1 MSNAEPKQ
9 ILPYEVKYFV
19 VTQVA
24 RRRTPTEVARA
35 VRDQFGLELTK
46 QRVEKYDPTKRSGRE
61 LSKKW
66 VSHFYT
72 TRVRYDD
79 ELASSSAT
87 ATSRRI

>member
-1 MSNAEPKQ
+1 MSNAESKQ
-9 ILPYEVKYFV
+9 ILSYEVKYFI
-19 VTQVA
+19 VTQIA

-35 VRDQFGLELTK
+35 VREKFGLKLKK
-46 QRVEKYDPTKRSGRE
+46 QHVEKYDPTKRNGRE
-61 LSKKW
+61 LAKKW

-87 ATSRRI
+87 GRI

>member
-1 MSNAEPKQ
+1 MISMPNAEQNKP
-9 ILPYEVKYFV
+9 LPYEIRFFI

-35 VRDQFGLELTK
+35 VRENFGLKISK
-46 QRVEKYDPTKRSGRE
+46 QRIEKYDPTKASGRE

-79 ELASSSAT
+79 ELASSAT
-87 ATSRRI
+87 GRI